1 MRGIPAA
8 RTVWGALCA
17 AASCII
23 LLTLLGPAGA
33 APRAAPNLPVALA
46 ITGEV
51 GGSGSDPGQFKDLV
65 DVTLDNEGNLIVPDP
80 GNNRV
85 QKLARNG
92 TVSWS
97 RGAAENKSGSG
108 SGEFNAPKDAVVT
121 PDGSIWVADSENSRL
136 VKLSAGGVVLG
147 MFNIGF
153 VPEGIASVG
162 DGTLLVSGRRSGY
175 VRRYSASA
183 TDVLTNYTTSGMDPL
198 DVTYAGGFVYVADA
212 RNHKIYKFALAGN
225 LVHSWGKEGEG
236 AGELKEPYGISAT
249 DESVWVVDRG
259 LRRLYEYAP
268 DGTLRVQ
275 FGSGL
280 SSPTGLFAR
289 GDDLVI
295 ADSGTG
301 KILELAKTFAPPKGT
316 ICDSATG
323 TCTVG
328 ASGVPVVSVMR
339 SDRSSVRFVNPADI
353 CVRLERGASLQKRAF
368 YNNKEYPI
376 QRVAE
381 GYLVEIPAD
390 QLADSS
396 LTMVSKCPPASSAFV
411 PSQLIGDQATETVGE
426 TELHDPSGF
435 VRDSKTKRGIPGA
448 LVVLEQ
454 GASFSGPFGF
464 ADAGAI
470 RPRANP
476 QRTNKRGHYGWDV
489 PQGYWR
495 IKVSRFGYFTLRASR
510 VVSVPPPV
518 TNLHVVLKPKPA
530 ELRRLIE
537 TTGAVGALKLGAKT
551 AAALKAARAISPRPR
566 LTFRGGKLVRITL
579 RGGAFKSA
587 FGVGVGSTESDL
599 RLAYGLKARRSK
611 NTYRVGR
618 VTFTVRGANGTT
630 GRITAVRIGS

>member
-1 MRGIPAA
+1 MRAIPAA
-8 RTVWGALCA
+8 RTLWGALCA
-17 AASCII
+17 AASCVV
-23 LLTLLGPAGA
+23 LLTLLGSAGA
-33 APRAAPNLPVALA
+33 APSATPNLPVALA

-51 GGSGSDPGQFKDLV
+51 GGLGSDPGQFKNLV

-97 RGAAENKSGSG
+97 RGAAGNKAGSG
-108 SGEFNAPKDAVVT
+108 SGEFSEPKDAVVT

-136 VKLSAGGVVLG
+136 VKLSAGGTVLG
-147 MFNIGF
+147 MFPIGF

-175 VRRYSASA
+175 VRRYSAGA
-183 TDVLTNYTTSGMDPL
+183 VVLTNYTTSGMDPL

-212 RNHKIYKFALAGN
+212 RNQKIYKFALAGN
-225 LVHSWGKEGEG
+225 LVLTWGKEGEAPG
-236 AGELKEPYGISAT
+236 DLKEPYGISAT
-249 DESVWVVDRG
+249 DDSIWVVDRS

-289 GDDLVI
+289 GDDLVL
-295 ADSGTG
+295 ADSGTE

-316 ICDSATG
+316 ICDSETG
-323 TCTVG
+323 TCTLG
-328 ASGVPVVSVMR
+328 PSGVPVVSVMR
-339 SDRSSVRFVNPADI
+339 SNRSSVRFVNPADI
-353 CVRLERGASLQKRAF
+353 CVRLQRGASLQKRAF

-381 GYLVEIPAD
+381 GFLVEIPAD
-390 QLADSS
+390 ELADSS

-435 VRDSKTKRGIPGA
+435 VRDSKTKKGIPGA

-454 GASFSGPFGF
+454 GASSSGPFGF
-464 ADAGAI
+464 ADAGSI

-489 PQGYWR
+489 PRGYWR

-518 TNLHVVLKPKPA
+518 TDLHVVLKPKPA
-530 ELRRLIE
+530 ELRRLIA
-537 TTGAVGALKLGAKT
+537 TTGAVGALKLGASSG
-551 AAALKAARAISPRPR
+551 AARKAARAVSPRPR
-566 LTFRGGKLVRITL
+566 LTFRRGKLVRIAL
-579 RGGAFKSA
+579 RGGGFKSA
-587 FGVGVGSTESDL
+587 LGIGIGSTESDL
-599 RLAYGLKARRSK
+599 RLAYGLKARRSR

-618 VTFTVRGANGTT
+618 VTFTVRGANGAT
-630 GRITAVRIGS
+630 GRITAVQIGS